1 MLNFVLLSQK
11 RWFQF
16 HSKIVRTHFAS
27 AMTLNNCEIIEETQ
41 SYIFRWRSRL
51 RQRRLCLSSLMKI
64 SRGRLTGL
72 GKKLH
77 QKACRT
83 CSTIIF
89 PHSTNQIIYCGVV
102 VVVVIPF
109 VGAKAPYW
117 TFWISFWDEKTEDLN
132 ILPFQRTSLKITIQ
146 GFHFSNSVVF
156 VHDKIV
162 VILARVKGNVL
173 VSKET
178 SQHCIIHSNMWRVR
192 VRSARRRTC
201 SSRTREI
208 LSSLFPI
215 RQDAGCSDIFAS
227 VWNDF
232 SLPLLTLLWFRF
244 PFSSSSWSWP
254 FPL

>member
-1 MLNFVLLSQK
+1 MVVWQ
-11 RWFQF
+11 
-16 HSKIVRTHFAS
+16 AS
-27 AMTLNNCEIIEETQ
+27 GKNCTKKPAARAAQ
-41 SYIFRWRSRL
+41 SFFLI
-51 RQRRLCLSSLMKI
+51 QPIK
-64 SRGRLTGL
+64 
-72 GKKLH
+72 
-77 QKACRT
+77 
-83 CSTIIF
+83 
-89 PHSTNQIIYCGVV
+89 IIYCGVV
-102 VVVVIPF
+102 VVVDVIPF

-117 TFWISFWDEKTEDLN
+117 TFWVSFWDEKTEDLN

-156 VHDKIV
+156 VHEKIV
-162 VILARVKGNVL
+162 VILAMVKGNAL

-178 SQHCIIHSNMWRVR
+178 SPHCITHSYMWRVR

-208 LSSLFPI
+208 PSCLFPI
-215 RQDAGCSDIFAS
+215 RQDAGYSDIFLS

-254 FPL
+254 SPL